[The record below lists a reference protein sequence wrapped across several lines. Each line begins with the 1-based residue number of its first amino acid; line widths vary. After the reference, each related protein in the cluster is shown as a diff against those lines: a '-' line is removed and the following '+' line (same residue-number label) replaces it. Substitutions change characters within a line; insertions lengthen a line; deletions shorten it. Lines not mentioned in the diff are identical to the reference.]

1 MADEEWDWAK
11 ALSELPGVPPD
22 SGYYAFARSVKHEAR
37 YVHEQAAREFMAKV
51 LATLPQRGSLI
62 NEGEVLC
69 RAQRG
74 FSMGTVEGE
83 GFEREMAHSPERMAP
98 TVEHSIDGRVSP
110 RGIPCL
116 YLASNMKTAVAE
128 VRPWVGSYVSL
139 AQFKLVRRCKVVD
152 CRSTKDTELDRD
164 QAALWSDIAYAFSEP
179 VSPEEP
185 HLEYVPTQ
193 VLAETFRSQ
202 GFDGIQYESLLSK
215 GTNIAL
221 FDTTSAELINCGL
234 HKVQTVSF
242 EFELSGDP
250 YYILNHYPEMA
261 ARIATPSQEP
271 EDQEVIEPAADQQG
285 IRPLS

>member
-11 ALSELPGVPPD
+11 SLSELPPD
-22 SGYYAFARSVKHEAR
+22 SGYHAFALSVKHEAR
-37 YVHEQAAREFMAKV
+37 YVREQAAREFMAKV
-51 LATLPQRGSLI
+51 LATLPQRGGLLQ
-62 NEGEVLC
+62 EAEVLC

-83 GFEREMAHSPERMAP
+83 DFEREMAHPPERMVP
-98 TVEHSIDGRVSP
+98 TVEHSTDGRVSP

-139 AQFKLVRRCKVVD
+139 AQFKLARRCKVVD
-152 CRSTKDTELDRD
+152 CRSTKSADLDKD